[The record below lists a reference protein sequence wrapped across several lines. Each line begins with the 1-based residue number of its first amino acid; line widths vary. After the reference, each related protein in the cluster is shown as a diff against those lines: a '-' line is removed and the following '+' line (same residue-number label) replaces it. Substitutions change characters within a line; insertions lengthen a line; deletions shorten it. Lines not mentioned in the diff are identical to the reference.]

1 MSKSKVLGKIPVF
14 HPITTKKKAV
24 EEINTL
30 VSTGLSHNQART
42 KIANTLKVHR
52 TTVENW
58 MKQYSKTNTTIIS
71 GQRANHITSTNKSF
85 SMHNVTFN
93 TDLGYIKLSLDDIKS
108 VAEFARRNSLT

>member
-1 MSKSKVLGKIPVF
+1 MRTRKKRTVAKLPVF

-30 VSTGLSHNQART
+30 VSTGLTHNQART
-42 KIANTLKVHR
+42 KIAKTLKVHR

-58 MKQYSKTNTTIIS
+58 MKEYGTTS
-71 GQRANHITSTNKSF
+71 TTKVNHITSTNKSF

-93 TDLGYIKLSLDDIKS
+93 TDLGYIKLSLDDIRS
-108 VAEFARRNSLT
+108 VANFAKTNCLI

>member
-1 MSKSKVLGKIPVF
+1 MRTRKKRTVAKLPVF

-30 VSTGLSHNQART
+30 ISTGMSHNQART
-42 KIANTLKVHR
+42 KIAKTLKVHR

-58 MKQYSKTNTTIIS
+58 IKTFSNPTIIS
-71 GQRANHITSTNKSF
+71 EQKTNHVVSTNKAF

-93 TDLGYIKLSLDDIKS
+93 TDLGYIKLSLDDIRS
-108 VAEFARRNSLT
+108 VADFAKTNCLI